1 MLLHPVTSRAWQ
13 VHWTMLRKRSYF
25 VWQFT
30 LTPSNIFLFF
40 TEFGQQCPWI
50 WGIRLIEAIS
60 WHFQA
65 GQVMDALPSAH
76 PVSDWLM
83 CPSRPGNYFVL
94 LWAKITEKTQIVF
107 FPSVTLFLRW
117 YTMAIC
123 RQCRGIMQ
131 YYMCE
136 CRKSIWWILHQFET
150 ASSCYWRKETF
161 FGLSRFASE
170 LSGSEVV
177 FLL

>member
-13 VHWTMLRKRSYF
+13 VHWTMLQKRSYF

-30 LTPSNIFLFF
+30 LTPSNILLFF

-83 CPSRPGNYFVL
+83 CPSRPENYFVL

-107 FPSVTLFLRW
+107 FHQLRYSYGDIQWLF
-117 YTMAIC
+117 C
-123 RQCRGIMQ
+123 RQYRGIMQ
-131 YYMCE
+131 YCMCE
-136 CRKSIWWILHQFET
+136 CRKHIWWILHNLKQHHLATEE
-150 ASSCYWRKETF
+150 RK
-161 FGLSRFASE
+161 RFSDS
-170 LSGSEVV
+170 LDLRRN
-177 FLL
+177 FRDLK

>member
-107 FPSVTLFLRW
+107 FHQLRYSCCDIQWLFADSVEELCNITCVNVENPYDEFCTNLKQHHLATEERKRFSDSLDLR
-117 YTMAIC
+117 
-123 RQCRGIMQ
+123 RNFRDL
-131 YYMCE
+131 
-136 CRKSIWWILHQFET
+136 K
-150 ASSCYWRKETF
+150 
-161 FGLSRFASE
+161 
-170 LSGSEVV
+170 
-177 FLL
+177 